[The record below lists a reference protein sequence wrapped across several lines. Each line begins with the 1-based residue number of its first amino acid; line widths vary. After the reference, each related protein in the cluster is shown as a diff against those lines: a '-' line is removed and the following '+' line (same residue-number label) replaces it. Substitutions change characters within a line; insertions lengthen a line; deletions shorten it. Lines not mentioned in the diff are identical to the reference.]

1 MSHLTVFFWG
11 GACFIVLKKPY
22 KNRQIAKATVYP
34 SLLCVLNVIC
44 VVSMR
49 L

>member
-1 MSHLTVFFWG
+1 MSHLTEFRCLFYR
-11 GACFIVLKKPY
+11 FEKTY

-34 SLLCVLNVIC
+34 SLLCVLNVLC
-44 VVSMR
+44 VVSMG